1 VELVDVSLF
10 NPADQFEYLIVWRSL
25 EVLDELEVLERRDER
40 MHARHVLLD
49 LHDMP
54 RPHDMS
60 ERRLGMV
67 DRLML
72 KSDFQRRALPER
84 ASTLAASVIPN
95 GVDEEL
101 IARVRA
107 AVAAAGAAAAGAAAA
122 GAADHAAATDTS
134 SDTTAK
140 GSAPA
145 RSRPQ
150 LVYTSSY
157 EARSR
162 PQLVYTS
169 SYDRGLEQ
177 MLRFGWPLLSAA
189 VPGATLHLYYGWR
202 THELLYPVSS
212 WREQMRALI
221 ASHEGRVIDH
231 GRVGQPELLHAK
243 ARAQMLYYVGH
254 WPEIDCIAAREAA
267 MLGCV
272 PLTSS
277 VAVFGDPAKD
287 YCVRVPGDPMLP
299 ETQRVAAMRAAEL
312 LQTYERTGELPNVD
326 TPTLRSESWKAVAAR
341 WLEVM
346 P

>member
-1 VELVDVSLF
+1 
-10 NPADQFEYLIVWRSL
+10 
-25 EVLDELEVLERRDER
+25 
-40 MHARHVLLD
+40 
-49 LHDMP
+49 
-54 RPHDMS
+54 
-60 ERRLGMV
+60 
-67 DRLML
+67 
-72 KSDFQRRALPER
+72 
-84 ASTLAASVIPN
+84 VIPN

-107 AVAAAGAAAAGAAAA
+107 AVAAAGAAAA

-140 GSAPA
+140 GSAP
-145 RSRPQ
+145 
-150 LVYTSSY
+150 
-157 EARSR
+157 ARSR